1 MHGGVEPHLAAL
13 VLFGPTITKEGPKLR
28 VRHIVSLKLGM
39 GGGGGGSIKEGT
51 SAGTH

>member
-28 VRHIVSLKLGM
+28 VHHIVSLKLGM
-39 GGGGGGSIKEGT
+39 GGGSIKEGT